1 MIFGLS
7 IISLWVIV
15 GIILIIIEFTNLP
28 NVGFLFLGLGA
39 LSTAIF
45 LTALPDALKYQYII
59 FGISSLLSLA
69 ILWWPLKWYVYKKSN
84 NIAPYSDM
92 IGNEVVVHSD
102 IISAEKIGQ
111 VIWSGTIMNAKL
123 DGNRHKAAYKGDTLH
138 ITKISGNVLICSK
151 TH

>member
-15 GIILIIIEFTNLP
+15 GIILIIIEFTNIP

-45 LTALPDALKYQYII
+45 LTAYPATLKYQYII

-69 ILWWPLKWYVYKKSN
+69 ILWWPLKWYVYKN
-84 NIAPYSDM
+84 DNIAPYSDM
-92 IGNEVVVHSD
+92 VGNEVVVHSQL
-102 IISAEKIGQ
+102 ISAEKIGQ

-123 DGNRHKAAYKGDTLH
+123 ESNEHKTAHKGDTLH

-151 TH
+151 TQ